1 MLRRKVINC
10 TKDQAAVVLYNT
22 RECDAATEDSC
33 QYPHSC
39 RLLGMGPPSADGI
52 ATLEGFN
59 VDTFEKRYGSSDG
72 SDGKAAVALKS
83 ALWQAVDMT
92 EARKAGKTRVLR
104 RLMVFTRDAEPMR
117 RYSRGVDPSP
127 EWKRI
132 EGHLATLR
140 QASAVLELYP
150 MLGPNDDKFDLT
162 PFWRPLLLQL
172 RGASSADVDEAV
184 GEQEQLGYVG
194 DLMRFVRTKAR
205 QRRAVASLVWQL
217 APPGGGGGGLE
228 GGLGVGV
235 RLYNMLQE
243 QKKPA
248 KKWVH
253 GLNNAQVEPQTA
265 MFDISTGAQVGAGEL
280 RQFYPHGKDMSG
292 SRLRAA
298 AAAAAAGA
306 GAAGAPPPKIYFNRE
321 ELQRMR
327 GTGQPGMVLLGFK
340 PLRRAQGAG
349 SATTLIALHEAM
361 VQSGRFAVCRLAAT
375 RARMPSLVAVVPQQE
390 LLDGYGGQMVPP
402 GFNLITLPFSDDL
415 RQPERNQEF
424 TGAHRAAPGDEG
436 VAAAEELVAA
446 MQMPDFFPG
455 ELRNPVLQR
464 YYEVLEAKALYEEPP
479 PVEEAQ
485 DDTQPWWS
493 EGEAL
498 PGGEESGDS
507 RTYSDIISK
516 FKEATRLGDD
526 EAAKAPKRKAVAP
539 ALADTLAALD
549 VEGRAARGELP
560 TLRVDDLK
568 AWLRSQG
575 KPISGNKAELVARIN
590 NALGL

>member
-1 MLRRKVINC
+1 MAADATDEGQAGEDEADDEFAGLTWLGAAVHAAEAMLRRKVINC

-194 DLMRFVRTKAR
+194 DLMRFVRTKAH

-292 SRLRAA
+292 SRL
-298 AAAAAAGA
+298 
-306 GAAGAPPPKIYFNRE
+306 IYFNRE

-340 PLRRAQGAG
+340 PL
-349 SATTLIALHEAM
+349 SALKEYHQLRSC
-361 VQSGRFAVCRLAAT
+361 QFLY
-375 RARMPSLVAVVPQQE
+375 PE